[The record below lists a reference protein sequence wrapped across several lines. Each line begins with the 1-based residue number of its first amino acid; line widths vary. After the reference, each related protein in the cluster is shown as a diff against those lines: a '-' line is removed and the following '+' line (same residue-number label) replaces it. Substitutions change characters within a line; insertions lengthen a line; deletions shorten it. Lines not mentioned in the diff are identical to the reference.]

1 MFPFM
6 GTLILLDQGTTLMTL
21 FNYFLTPHIAT
32 WEVKASAYEFGEG
45 HSPVHSSLADWEAQY
60 EL

>member
-1 MFPFM
+1 M

-32 WEVKASAYEFGEG
+32 RGVRASAYEFGGE
-45 HSPVHSSLADWEAQY
+45 HSPVHSSPADWEAQY